1 VRAVVADDQLLTR
14 EGIVRLL
21 VRAGVE
27 VVGEAADGEA
37 VLALVASLEP
47 DVVLLDV
54 RMPPTHT
61 DEGLR
66 AATEIRRRHPGTGV
80 VILSQY
86 VEVDFVMAM
95 LDSGASSVGYLVKD
109 RVLDLATLVDAL
121 RRVTNGECVIDPTI
135 VRELLRRKRR
145 ADPLDLLTERE
156 RDVLSLVAEG
166 LSNRAI
172 AQQLYIGER
181 TVEVHTRHVFSK
193 LGLPE
198 DDLNN
203 RRVLAALTYLRRW
216 E

>member
-1 VRAVVADDQLLTR
+1 VADDQLLTR

-27 VVGEAADGEA
+27 VVGEAGDGET
-37 VLALVASLEP
+37 VMALVAELTP

-66 AATEIRRRHPGTGV
+66 AATEIRRRNPRTAV
-80 VILSQY
+80 LILSQY

-95 LDSGASSVGYLVKD
+95 LESGASSVGYLVKD
-109 RVLDLATLVDAL
+109 RVLDLTTLVDAL
-121 RRVTNGECVIDPTI
+121 RRVTIGECVIDPAI
-135 VRELLRRKRR
+135 VRDLFRRQRR
-145 ADPLDLLTERE
+145 TDPLEVLSERE
-156 RDVLSLVAEG
+156 REVLSLVAEG

-172 AQQLYIGER
+172 AQQLFIAER
-181 TVEVHTRHVFSK
+181 TVEVHTRHVFTK
-193 LGLPE
+193 LGLLE

-203 RRVLAALTYLRRW
+203 RRVLAALTYLRRSD
-216 E
+216 

>member
-1 VRAVVADDQLLTR
+1 VADDQLLTR

-27 VVGEAADGEA
+27 VVGEAGDGET
-37 VLALVASLEP
+37 VMALVAELTP

-66 AATEIRRRHPGTGV
+66 AATEIRRRNPRTAV
-80 VILSQY
+80 LILSQY

-95 LDSGASSVGYLVKD
+95 LESGASSVGYVVKD
-109 RVLDLATLVDAL
+109 RVLDLTTLVDAL
-121 RRVTNGECVIDPTI
+121 RRVTIGECVIDPAI
-135 VRELLRRKRR
+135 VRDLFRRQRR
-145 ADPLDLLTERE
+145 TDPLEVLSERE
-156 RDVLSLVAEG
+156 REVLSLVAEG

-172 AQQLYIGER
+172 AQQLFIAER
-181 TVEVHTRHVFSK
+181 TVEVHTRHVFTK
-193 LGLPE
+193 LGLLE

-203 RRVLAALTYLRRW
+203 RRVLAALTYLRRSD
-216 E
+216 